1 MDCAGESRVLSLGT
15 EEAPHELGCQAGT
28 RCVWPVSVSILF
40 IQNVKGPVYIFTE
53 CGFDLI

>member
-1 MDCAGESRVLSLGT
+1 MLSLGT

-28 RCVWPVSVSILF
+28 RCVWPVSVNILF
-40 IQNVKGPVYIFTE
+40 IQNVKGPVYIFIA